1 MTILNETCIA
11 IKQWLDMGLEPPR
24 VSVNISR
31 KNLFVPDIEAEIIDI
46 INKNGLETSR
56 IEIEITESAQEEEF
70 NRLIDFLAKLKN
82 QGLCISIDDFGTG
95 YSSLSLINRIN
106 ADIIK
111 IDKSFVGSMLNDK
124 KSSMLIETIIQIAK
138 RLDMETI
145 AEGVEIADEG
155 KALIELGC
163 VNAQGYYYSKPVDFE
178 TAARIIKE
186 KSFKPI
192 S

>member
-1 MTILNETCIA
+1 
-11 IKQWLDMGLEPPR
+11 MGLEPPR

>member
-56 IEIEITESAQEEEF
+56 IVIEITESAQEEEF